1 MDEEKFKAF
10 HKKHNIPENCPN
22 IIVPKCNAKIW
33 KNNLTSPYRMNEIKK
48 NKLPAPTEKLI
59 LKEKGSEVEQ
69 QQILQELENVS
80 KPKLNKFVAANLR
93 IFYLNRK
100 SITNDE
106 IILDIMKNG
115 LKTDFKERP
124 RYICVPKIQH
134 STKEKKIRDTL
145 TLSLQFS

>member
-1 MDEEKFKAF
+1 MRKSLRHFI
-10 HKKHNIPENCPN
+10 KKYNKPENCPN
-22 IIVPKCNAKIW
+22 IIAPKCNAKIW
-33 KNNLTSPYRMNEIKK
+33 KNNLTSHYRMNEIKK
-48 NKLPAPTEKLI
+48 KQKLPAPPEELI

-69 QQILQELENVS
+69 QQILQELKNVS
-80 KPKLNKFVAANLR
+80 KPKLNKFVAGNLR

-115 LKTDFKERP
+115 LKTNFKERP

-134 STKEKKIRDTL
+134 STKEKKVRDTL